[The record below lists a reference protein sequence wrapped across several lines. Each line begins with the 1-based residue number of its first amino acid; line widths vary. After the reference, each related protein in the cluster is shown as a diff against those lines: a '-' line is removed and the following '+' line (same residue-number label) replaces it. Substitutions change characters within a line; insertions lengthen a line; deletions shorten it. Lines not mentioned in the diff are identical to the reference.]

1 MVDVLPRNTAEGGA
15 VWIVAMSVEPE
26 QSAAHVRDHVQA
38 RAEARLEVGVGT
50 AGRHRL
56 MNLRKQAL

>member
-1 MVDVLPRNTAEGGA
+1 
-15 VWIVAMSVEPE
+15 MSVEPE